1 MAAQSILIMC
11 RAVHTSLDSIESRDS
26 GDNVVHAIGF
36 NVHTAR
42 FNVVLSVPLLR
53 RRRLVL
59 LDSASA
65 LLCERLK
72 ASLGVVRLES
82 GSFCQ
87 GQGQLEAS

>member
-1 MAAQSILIMC
+1 MAAQSIWIMC

-26 GDNVVHAIGF
+26 GDNVIHAIGSD
-36 NVHTAR
+36 VRTAR
-42 FNVVLSVPLLR
+42 FNVVLLVPLLR
-53 RRRLVL
+53 RVVL

-87 GQGQLEAS
+87 GQGQLEAY